1 MRTNKIYEKSKKFIK
16 ENYKSIIFLII
27 CILLATIRLD
37 YEIYT
42 PGGLSNLNKRIK
54 VEDGYESEGSFN
66 LTYVSSKTGTIPAIL
81 LSYIIPSWDLISI
94 EEVRL
99 NENEDYDDILKRG
112 QIDLQSVNEN
122 AIAVAFKTAGEKY
135 TITKNETQ
143 IYYKL
148 EGSKTN
154 LKTGDIIKTIEGK
167 EITSLES
174 VSEAYKDKKKGDKIE
189 ITVTRD
195 GKEKNCYAILYEEDG
210 QILIGITLVSVINV
224 KTDKEVTFKY
234 KGTESGASGGLM
246 SALEIYNR
254 ITEYDLTKGKTI
266 SGTGTI
272 TLDGKVGEIAGVKYK
287 LAGAVR
293 KKADIF
299 IVPSENYKEAIQLKE
314 KNDYDITIIEA
325 DTFENVVKA
334 LKEID

>member
-1 MRTNKIYEKSKKFIK
+1 METNKIYVKTKKFIK
-16 ENYKSIIFLII
+16 ENYLSIIFVII

-42 PGGLSNLNKRIK
+42 PGGLSNLEKRIK
-54 VEDGYESEGSFN
+54 VEDGYESKGSFN

-81 LSYIIPSWDLISI
+81 LSYIIPSWDLVSI
-94 EEVRL
+94 EEVRI
-99 NENEDYDDILKRG
+99 NEDEDYDDILKRG

-122 AIAVAFKTAGEKY
+122 AIAVAFKTAGMKY
-135 TITKNETQ
+135 EILKNDTQ

-148 EGSKTN
+148 ENAKTN
-154 LKTGDIIKTIEGK
+154 LKTGDIIKTIDGK

-174 VSEAYKDKKKGDKIE
+174 VSESYEDKKAGDRIE
-189 ITVTRD
+189 ITVLRD
-195 GKEKNCYAILYEEDG
+195 GKEKECYATLYEEDG
-210 QILIGITLVSVINV
+210 KVLIGITLVSTIDVETEKDV
-224 KTDKEVTFKY
+224 SFKY

-254 ITEYDLTKGKTI
+254 ITEYDLTKGKKI

-272 TLDGKVGEIAGVKYK
+272 SLDGKVGEIAGVKYK

-293 KKADIF
+293 KKADVF
-299 IVPSENYKEAIQLKE
+299 IVPSENYEEAIKLKE
-314 KNDYDITIIEA
+314 KNKYDIIIIEA
-325 DTFENVVKA
+325 DTFENVVNT
-334 LKEID
+334 LKKL